1 MTTTTTRG
9 LGRGLSALISENYTP
24 TPVAVPVPDS
34 RSDSANHAPT
44 PSPAEASSAEPSA
57 PAPTAA
63 ATPAS
68 KATKDTQSG
77 IDSLLLEQ
85 LVQGKYQPRTQ
96 FNEQA
101 LSELAESIRRNGV
114 MQPIIVRP
122 VSGSR
127 YEIIA
132 GERRWRAAKLAGL
145 NRVPVIIREID
156 DKQALELALVENVQ
170 RQDLLPLE
178 ESTGYQRLIE
188 EFDYTQE
195 ELGNIVGKSRSH
207 VTNLLRLLS
216 LPDEIKSLLD
226 NGDLSMGH
234 ARALVGVTNNIE
246 IARDIV
252 KRGLSV
258 RQAEELARLAQ
269 GNTKRS
275 NSRSQNKDIPVM
287 AHYRSSE
294 NRDPDILAL
303 EEALSENLGLKVAI
317 HDRGQTGEI
326 VLSYSSLSQLDEILR
341 RLGDGV

>member
-1 MTTTTTRG
+1 MTTTTSRG

-24 TPVAVPVPDS
+24 APVAVPVPDS
-34 RSDSANHAPT
+34 QSDSKNVT
-44 PSPAEASSAEPSA
+44 PASSAKASAAPSSA
-57 PAPTAA
+57 PASATA
-63 ATPAS
+63 PVS
-68 KATKDTQSG
+68 KSTKDTQSG
-77 IDSLLLEQ
+77 IDTLLLEQ
-85 LVQGKYQPRTQ
+85 LVQGKYQPRSQ

-101 LSELAESIRRNGV
+101 LAELAESIRRNGV

-122 VSGSR
+122 TSGSR

-178 ESTGYQRLIE
+178 EATGYQRLIE

-216 LPDEIKSLLD
+216 LPDEIKALLD
-226 NGDLSMGH
+226 KGDLSMGH
-234 ARALVGVTNNIE
+234 ARALIGVPNNIE
-246 IARDIV
+246 IAKEIV
-252 KRGLSV
+252 ARGLSV
-258 RQAEELARLAQ
+258 RQAEELGRLAQ
-269 GNTKRS
+269 GNQKRT
-275 NSRSQNKDIPVM
+275 NSRSQNKNGG
-287 AHYRSSE
+287 AGAYRLPE

-317 HDRGQTGEI
+317 HDRGQSGQI
-326 VLSYSSLSQLDEILR
+326 VLTYDSLSQLDEILR

>member
-24 TPVAVPVPDS
+24 APVTVPAQESKSVSVSQPS
-34 RSDSANHAPT
+34 SDKSSSA
-44 PSPAEASSAEPSA
+44 SPAATTS
-57 PAPTAA
+57 PAAKP
-63 ATPAS
+63 
-68 KATKDTQSG
+68 TKDTQSG

-85 LVQGKYQPRTQ
+85 LIPGKYQPRTQ

-122 VSGSR
+122 TASSR

-178 ESTGYQRLIE
+178 EATGYQRLIE

-216 LPDEIKSLLD
+216 LPDEIKALLD
-226 NGDLSMGH
+226 NSDLSMGH
-234 ARALVGVTNNIE
+234 ARALIGVPNNIE
-246 IARDIV
+246 IAGQIV
-252 KRGLSV
+252 ARGLSV
-258 RQAEELARLAQ
+258 RQAEELSRLAQ
-269 GNTKRS
+269 GNQKRT
-275 NSRSQNKDIPVM
+275 NSRSQNKNIPVA
-287 AHYRSSE
+287 AHYRSTE

-317 HDRGQTGEI
+317 HDRGQSGQI
-326 VLSYSSLSQLDEILR
+326 VLTYDSLSQLDEILR

>member
-1 MTTTTTRG
+1 MTTTTSRG

-24 TPVAVPVPDS
+24 APVAVPVPDS
-34 RSDSANHAPT
+34 QSDSKNVAPA
-44 PSPAEASSAEPSA
+44 PSAKASAAPSSA
-57 PAPTAA
+57 PASATA
-63 ATPAS
+63 PVS
-68 KATKDTQSG
+68 KSTKDTQSG
-77 IDSLLLEQ
+77 IDTLLLEQ
-85 LVQGKYQPRTQ
+85 LVQGKYQPRSQ

-101 LSELAESIRRNGV
+101 LAELAESIRRNGV

-122 VSGSR
+122 TSGSR

-178 ESTGYQRLIE
+178 EATGYQRLIE

-216 LPDEIKSLLD
+216 LPDEIKALLD
-226 NGDLSMGH
+226 KGDLSMGH
-234 ARALVGVTNNIE
+234 ARALIGVPNNIE
-246 IARDIV
+246 IAKEIV
-252 KRGLSV
+252 ARGLSV
-258 RQAEELARLAQ
+258 RQAEELGRLAQ
-269 GNTKRS
+269 GNQKRT
-275 NSRSQNKDIPVM
+275 NSRSQNKNGG
-287 AHYRSSE
+287 AGAYRLPE

-317 HDRGQTGEI
+317 HDRGQSGQI
-326 VLSYSSLSQLDEILR
+326 VLTYDSLSQLDEILR